1 MFFHIVGIK
10 INQHAVLIGLFALD
24 ERFILLKGE
33 ILPVNIL
40 EQGKILCPVV
50 EVFMRKHTIVDEEF
64 QVVPFFLVCLAVF
77 FEDAL
82 QTVCHLLRDVSG
94 NLLHVGIALQIAATH
109 VQWDIRRVDDT
120 MQQRQEF
127 RHDAFYLVGN
137 EDLIAIELY
146 LVALQINVVLDA
158 WEIENTREIERIV
171 HIQMYPEERF
181 ILHGIKLLI
190 ELLVI
195 FVLQC

>member
-1 MFFHIVGIK
+1 
-10 INQHAVLIGLFALD
+10 
-24 ERFILLKGE
+24 
-33 ILPVNIL
+33 
-40 EQGKILCPVV
+40 
-50 EVFMRKHTIVDEEF
+50 
-64 QVVPFFLVCLAVF
+64 
-77 FEDAL
+77 
-82 QTVCHLLRDVSG
+82 
-94 NLLHVGIALQIAATH
+94 
-109 VQWDIRRVDDT
+109 

-127 RHDAFYLVGN
+127 GHNAFYLVGN